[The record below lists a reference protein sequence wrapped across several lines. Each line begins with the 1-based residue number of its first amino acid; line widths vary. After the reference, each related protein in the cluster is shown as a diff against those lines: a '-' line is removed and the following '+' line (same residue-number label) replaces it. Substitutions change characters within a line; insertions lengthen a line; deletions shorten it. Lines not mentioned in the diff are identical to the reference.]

1 MKEWIWTTIIYSPH
15 RKKYTSQAP
24 KNYTKVLFRSLVFAS
39 ALKHSRSWKVISTI
53 PHIIIPGSINLWYQ
67 LSAWLKSR
75 WKFDFIRQMTQSRR
89 CKRKSIKQ
97 QQRRIN
103 NPKCKI
109 SATIFIDH
117 KHVIKKLR
125 NLYSKNWLNIRDVM
139 LSFSVTERNKYLH

>member
-24 KNYTKVLFRSLVFAS
+24 KNYTKVQFRSLVFAS

-67 LSAWLKSR
+67 LTAWLKSG
-75 WKFDFIRQMTQSRR
+75 WNFDFARQMTQSRR

-103 NPKCKI
+103 NPKCKYQQLFLL
-109 SATIFIDH
+109 TINMWLKNFETFTA
-117 KHVIKKLR
+117 KLG
-125 NLYSKNWLNIRDVM
+125 
-139 LSFSVTERNKYLH
+139 